1 MELGGCHQWRALC
14 AVMDNFPNQEKV
26 VHILCA
32 VGRSQVLQAHFYES
46 DLTKVQYF
54 VNDLHKR
61 TLLEGTVLWSQAQ

>member
-1 MELGGCHQWRALC
+1 MELGGCHQWRALY

-26 VHILCA
+26 VHILCT